1 MCRKSFF
8 FEVKNYKF
16 VTKTTT
22 FQNKQGFSRYCFYYM
37 DLPKIVK
44 GNSL

>member
-8 FEVKNYKF
+8 FEVKNHKF
-16 VTKTTT
+16 VTKTTI
-22 FQNKQGFSRYCFYYM
+22 FQNKQGFSRYGFYYM